1 MTTFADDGHYGEA
14 LALAHEAG
22 WTDGLP
28 VALPTAERVRELVE
42 ASGRSALELVG
53 EAPPRRAYRM
63 QLITS
68 RRSTVLGC
76 PRVVSGG
83 NSGSRTSH

>member
-14 LALAHEAG
+14 LALSYEAG

-28 VALPTAERVRELVE
+28 IVPPTAERVREFVE

-53 EAPPRRAYRM
+53 RFRRAAVGR
-63 QLITS
+63 LS
-68 RRSTVLGC
+68 RSWQPMR
-76 PRVVSGG
+76 
-83 NSGSRTSH
+83 